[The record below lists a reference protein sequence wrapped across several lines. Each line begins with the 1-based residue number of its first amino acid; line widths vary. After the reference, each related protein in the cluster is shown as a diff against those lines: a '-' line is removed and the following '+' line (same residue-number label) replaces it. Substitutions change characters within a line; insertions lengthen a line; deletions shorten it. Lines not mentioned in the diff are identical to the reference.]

1 MQDNEIIKFNSNSK
15 EFMLGW
21 SHVHA
26 NAKDKTDPPTSSI
39 LSDRGNKFIQ
49 KPAKDIPRKVGSP
62 EVTVRTPLLSP
73 QITRNVMI

>member
-1 MQDNEIIKFNSNSK
+1 MAEKEITKFNSNSK

-21 SHVHA
+21 AHVHA
-26 NAKDKTDPPTSSI
+26 NAKDRSDPPPSGI

-49 KPAKDIPRKVGSP
+49 KSQKELSKKVGSP

-73 QITRNVMI
+73 QITRNV